1 MTNAL
6 SPFRIGARAG
16 KPLTILDRDFD
27 TGFPS
32 AYEVHDSDDSG
43 STSSTTEEGEGD
55 SHMDEEPPYLA
66 FIHLIKLSEIL
77 GRILKALYA
86 PKAKYANH
94 NAGID
99 DPTILLVFDR
109 RLNHW
114 KATLDAGMIP
124 KGKGEPKS
132 DPENPD
138 QSEVQNLKINPQHR
152 GKLSVDICIRFPS

>member
-1 MTNAL
+1 MYNSSNSDATPHANGTN
-6 SPFRIGARAG
+6 SPDAA
-16 KPLTILDRDFD
+16 D
-27 TGFPS
+27 
-32 AYEVHDSDDSG
+32 HN
-43 STSSTTEEGEGD
+43 
-55 SHMDEEPPYLA
+55 DEPIYLA
-66 FIHLIKLSEIL
+66 FIHLIKLSEML

-132 DPENPD
+132 DPDNPD
-138 QSEVQNLKINPQHR
+138 ENEAKDLKIDPQQR
-152 GKLSVDICIRFPS
+152 GRMQQLYLREIAFCD